1 LKMQEKMGDAWVL
14 VSRNVWPPHTPP
26 RTATID
32 GGSTMKD
39 PLKKFGIQSSA
50 LPCALCSSQ

>member
-1 LKMQEKMGDAWVL
+1 LKMQENMGNAWVL

-32 GGSTMKD
+32 GGSTE
-39 PLKKFGIQSSA
+39 LQI
-50 LPCALCSSQ
+50 L